1 MQRCY
6 DASAAMTRRRLAAI
20 ILALAILGALDA
32 FWIEPASLIVRHERL
47 EIPHWGGELR
57 VAVLSDLHVGSPH
70 VGLDKVRRIVELT
83 NAERP
88 DLILLLGDF
97 VIGGQDGSSGVIG
110 GSFISPEDSAAVLKD
125 LHAPKGVFAVLG
137 NHDWWLGGERVA
149 RALAEARIAVLD
161 NQARH
166 IAMGTGPDA
175 TAFWLGG
182 IADLWAADPDI
193 PRTLEQVQG
202 DDPVLLFTHNP
213 DIFPDVPAR
222 VSLTIAGHTHGG
234 QVRLPLFGAP
244 IVPAIRRYT
253 AGLVVEQGRQLFVT
267 SGVGTS
273 MLPVRFRVT
282 PEIVILTLA
291 RSAGGQ

>member
-1 MQRCY
+1 MN
-6 DASAAMTRRRLAAI
+6 RRRFAVI

-32 FWIEPASLIVRHERL
+32 FWIEPASLVTRHERL
-47 EIPHWGGELR
+47 EIPHWRGELR
-57 VAVLSDLHVGSPH
+57 VAVLSDLHAGSPH

-97 VIGGQDGSSGVIG
+97 VIGGQEGSAGVIG
-110 GSFISPEDSAAVLKD
+110 GSFISPEESAAVLKD
-125 LHAPKGVFAVLG
+125 LHAPAGVFAVLG
-137 NHDWWLGGERVA
+137 NHDWWLGGERVG
-149 RALAEARIAVLD
+149 RALTEAGIPVLHNQVRRIE
-161 NQARH
+161 
-166 IAMGTGPDA
+166 MGTGRDGY
-175 TAFWLGG
+175 AFWLGG

-202 DDPVLLFTHNP
+202 ADPVLLFTHNP
-213 DIFPDVPAR
+213 DIFPDVPAS

-234 QVRLPLFGAP
+234 QVRFPLFGSP
-244 IVPAIRRYT
+244 IVPANRRYT
-253 AGLVVEQGRQLFVT
+253 TGLVVEEGRHLFVT

-273 MLPVRFRVT
+273 MLPVRFGVT